1 MHLANQSAP
10 LETTLQNLERRLG
23 MLECELAA
31 NRRSA
36 GRCRTLCAALAI
48 SLAGMGCLAA
58 STIRD
63 SLADVI
69 QARRLEI
76 VNADGKVVLAASA
89 TDTGG
94 QLDVWTTKG
103 RNVIR
108 AGVNDQGGDFNLWSG
123 AGTTLFSAFATPA
136 GGEAGL

>member
-1 MHLANQSAP
+1 MYRANPNAP
-10 LETTLQNLERRLG
+10 LQTTLQNLEWRLG

-36 GRCRTLCAALAI
+36 ARYRNLSAALAF
-48 SLAGMGCLAA
+48 SLAGVGCLAA

-63 SLADVI
+63 SMADVL

-94 QLDVWTTKG
+94 QLDVWTTNG
-103 RNVIR
+103 RNV
-108 AGVNDQGGDFNLWSG
+108 V
-123 AGTTLFSAFATPA
+123 
-136 GGEAGL
+136 